1 MFGRIVRA
9 CMGACV
15 LAFLH
20 SADVLAQT
28 SVSSTGYCWIDAAS
42 GSPVPLGPP
51 GWSPTGIGPNPY
63 ASNPDPN
70 HVSDGGRNFVKLPDG
85 SWIDAATGNPAPLGP
100 PGWSPTG
107 IGPNPYASNPDPNHV
122 SYGGRNFNLHQARL
136 AADDVPVQ
144 Q

>member
-1 MFGRIVRA
+1 MLGRIVQA
-9 CMGACV
+9 VAAGAIV
-15 LAFLH
+15 ASILLIVT
-20 SADVLAQT
+20 SARAQT
-28 SVSSTGYCWIDAAS
+28 AYCWIDAAS

-70 HVSDGGRNFVKLPDG
+70 HVSYGGRNFVKLPDG

-107 IGPNPYASNPDPNHV
+107 I
-122 SYGGRNFNLHQARL
+122 
-136 AADDVPVQ
+136 
-144 Q
+144 